1 MNICFIKYKCNVEI
15 KNIVRP
21 PRFWNNYHLVC
32 KKNEKITIKNLIK
45 KGKKNVRSK
54 YKDIN

>member
-32 KKNEKITIKNLIK
+32 KKNEKNYK
-45 KGKKNVRSK
+45 KKINKKRK
-54 YKDIN
+54 EKCTLKI